1 MSRSKIDILIEV
13 NSKTNELLSA
23 QRQLSEFRNR
33 LLSMGKMGAAFLGVQ
48 VGIQGVTAA
57 LRGAASAA
65 IGFNATIEQQTQA
78 LKTLI
83 GSADAARGR
92 MAELVRFSAQTPF
105 ALSDVVQANRYLQTF
120 GGSLLAT
127 NDALLLVGDAAAAS
141 GRGFAE
147 VGMWVGRLYAGLKAG
162 QPAGEA
168 TLRLLEMGV
177 ISAEARSRIEAL
189 SGEAISAGAAMGVL
203 EDAFGQTAGAMRE
216 QAGTFNG
223 LMSTFKDGLQ
233 IIAAAAAEPLFDE
246 LKEALRGLLDGMG
259 DGDGSLRVFGQL
271 LADAFRAVVS
281 LTSALTFALPYLAA
295 FGVSLAAVKL
305 SSIVG
310 ELWRLV
316 AGINATAMASRV
328 ASQSVFWTGLQLG
341 RREVIAA
348 TGALAKMRA
357 GILAV
362 AAAIRAAFLTNPI
375 GIIAT
380 ALTAVA
386 GALWVWRSRQRDI
399 ARSLREAEEVTR
411 RMRDSWAGRLGAI
424 EDEAAQ
430 TALVRDLNEEINLLI
445 QKRSD
450 QGLNTAEHARL
461 ELLREQVREAR
472 ALTEADRLRN
482 RDAAERR
489 RMLADARRN
498 APGALAALTQQQLTP
513 EQQRADLEQKLQLLP
528 EVDPATLAAQR
539 EEILAELARPVGTA
553 LGDRAGLPGWMLS
566 DQEQSQRFEEEQ
578 AYAARQAALEDELKQ
593 NDLLIVQ
600 QQERAELAG
609 QISEIDRVANTEAAA
624 RAAELA
630 GLNIEQIR
638 LAERELVQSYD
649 RQGGDARA
657 HYDELAGLAAARWD
671 KEIEAARTAM
681 DQAPETDKVAARI
694 RLENI
699 ERQKA
704 IELRDIE
711 LRRDRELAASAR
723 STYESRIEQIRR
735 WVDVVD
741 EAYLTEGD
749 VQERTELER
758 RREELIRDA
767 IEAWREYQAA
777 VEGFGLPEQDLGPP
791 QFEALPPQKS
801 RFEQTSERFDQRGGE
816 QQSYQG
822 GVEALLGGIMEAR
835 LALGDLWDNVA
846 ESIGAVALQLRDNI
860 AGAIEGLITRTM
872 SWGDAL
878 RSIAT
883 GFGQSMLKAISDIAA
898 AWVVEQGLMLVKYL
912 ATKAKMFA
920 VDQIFAAKSLALSI
934 ASAAK
939 ALVAWIPS
947 AIAASISSFGIAA
960 AVGLAAVVALL
971 SGGFAGG
978 GYTGSGSPDEPAG
991 VVHRGEW
998 VAPARMVRDPQFAPL
1013 MSGGPVATA
1022 MPTLGGGGA
1031 GEARPQNIIIAVHDN
1046 RRALDQLRLD
1056 PDAEVWQTETVRRN
1070 RDRLI

>member
-162 QPAGEA
+162 LAALGEWAGFSQEA
-168 TLRLLEMGV
+168 GAFLAGFSLASTAYR
-177 ISAEARSRIEAL
+177 
-189 SGEAISAGAAMGVL
+189 EAISARLTGIRDFL
-203 EDAFGQTAGAMRE
+203 LLFFFAGAMRE

-271 LADAFRAVVS
+271 LLEQARQYLKS
-281 LTSALTFALPYLAA
+281 ILTHMGEALLVLNPEGVIKMANPAA
-295 FGVSLAAVKL
+295 CTMLDYTEQDL
-305 SSIVG
+305 
-310 ELWRLV
+310 
-316 AGINATAMASRV
+316 
-328 ASQSVFWTGLQLG
+328 TGLSIGDVFEEEGDEEAGAFMGTWLEALI
-341 RREVIAA
+341 R
-348 TGALAKMRA
+348 TGALAKIEARFIA
-357 GILAV
+357 Q

-450 QGLNTAEHARL
+450 QGLNTAEHAGL

-498 APGALAALTQQQLTP
+498 APGALAALTQQQLKAR
-513 EQQRADLEQKLQLLP
+513 QQRADL
-528 EVDPATLAAQR
+528 R
-539 EEILAELARPVGTA
+539 
-553 LGDRAGLPGWMLS
+553 
-566 DQEQSQRFEEEQ
+566 
-578 AYAARQAALEDELKQ
+578 
-593 NDLLIVQ
+593 
-600 QQERAELAG
+600 
-609 QISEIDRVANTEAAA
+609 
-624 RAAELA
+624 
-630 GLNIEQIR
+630 
-638 LAERELVQSYD
+638 
-649 RQGGDARA
+649 
-657 HYDELAGLAAARWD
+657 
-671 KEIEAARTAM
+671 
-681 DQAPETDKVAARI
+681 
-694 RLENI
+694 
-699 ERQKA
+699 
-704 IELRDIE
+704 
-711 LRRDRELAASAR
+711 
-723 STYESRIEQIRR
+723 
-735 WVDVVD
+735 
-741 EAYLTEGD
+741 
-749 VQERTELER
+749 
-758 RREELIRDA
+758 
-767 IEAWREYQAA
+767 
-777 VEGFGLPEQDLGPP
+777 
-791 QFEALPPQKS
+791 
-801 RFEQTSERFDQRGGE
+801 
-816 QQSYQG
+816 
-822 GVEALLGGIMEAR
+822 
-835 LALGDLWDNVA
+835 
-846 ESIGAVALQLRDNI
+846 
-860 AGAIEGLITRTM
+860 
-872 SWGDAL
+872 
-878 RSIAT
+878 
-883 GFGQSMLKAISDIAA
+883 
-898 AWVVEQGLMLVKYL
+898 
-912 ATKAKMFA
+912 
-920 VDQIFAAKSLALSI
+920 
-934 ASAAK
+934 
-939 ALVAWIPS
+939 
-947 AIAASISSFGIAA
+947 AA
-960 AVGLAAVVALL
+960 AV
-971 SGGFAGG
+971 
-978 GYTGSGSPDEPAG
+978 
-991 VVHRGEW
+991 H
-998 VAPARMVRDPQFAPL
+998 
-1013 MSGGPVATA
+1013 
-1022 MPTLGGGGA
+1022 
-1031 GEARPQNIIIAVHDN
+1031 
-1046 RRALDQLRLD
+1046 
-1056 PDAEVWQTETVRRN
+1056 
-1070 RDRLI
+1070 